1 MRRMVIAA
9 SVLLGLTGGAL
20 AADTQVGQI
29 VIHDPWARASLGA
42 SGTSA
47 AYMIIEVTGDQPDQL
62 IGAAS
67 PIAKHAQLH
76 AEVMDN
82 GIAKMRP
89 VDAVEV
95 APGTPTVLAPGGLHI
110 MLMGV
115 QGKLVEGQTMPLE
128 LTFETA
134 GKVELEVP
142 IRGMTGGMSPGMDHG
157 QPGDHG
163 QHDHGEPGK
172 MMTN

>member
-1 MRRMVIAA
+1 MRRILIVP
-9 SVLLGLTGGAL
+9 LLFLGLTAGAL
-20 AADTQVGQI
+20 AAETKVGEV
-29 VIHDPWARASLGA
+29 VIHDPWVRASLGA

-47 AYMIIEVTGDQPDQL
+47 AYMTIEVTGDRPDRL

-67 PIAKHAQLH
+67 PLARHAQLH

-82 GIAKMRP
+82 GVAKMRP

-110 MLMGV
+110 MLMGI
-115 QGKLVEGQTMPLE
+115 QGKLVAGQTMPLE

-134 GKVELEVP
+134 GKVALEVP
-142 IRGMTGGMSPGMDHG
+142 VKGMTGGMDHGMDPGM
-157 QPGDHG
+157 DHG

>member
-1 MRRMVIAA
+1 MRRMVLAA
-9 SVLLGLTGGAL
+9 SVLLGLTGSAL

-42 SGTSA
+42 RGTSA
-47 AYMIIEVTGDQPDQL
+47 AYMTIEVTGDHADRL

-67 PIAKHAQLH
+67 RVAKHAQLH

-82 GIAKMRP
+82 GVAKMRP

-134 GKVELEVP
+134 GKVDLEIP
-142 IRGMTGGMSPGMDHG
+142 IRGMTGGMGAGM
-157 QPGDHG
+157 DHG

>member
-1 MRRMVIAA
+1 MRRVMIVLLT
-9 SVLLGLTGGAL
+9 LLGLTAGAL
-20 AADTQVGQI
+20 AAETKVGEV

-47 AYMIIEVTGDQPDQL
+47 AYMTIEVTGDHPDRL

-82 GIAKMRP
+82 GIARMRP
-89 VDAVEV
+89 VEAVEV

-115 QGKLVEGQTMPLE
+115 QGKLVAGQTMPLE

-134 GKVELEVP
+134 GKIELEVP
-142 IRGMTGGMSPGMDHG
+142 IKGMTGGMDPAMDHG
-157 QPGDHG
+157 QHG
-163 QHDHGEPGK
+163 QDQPDK
-172 MMTN
+172 MTN

>member
-1 MRRMVIAA
+1 MRRIVIAA
-9 SVLLGLTGGAL
+9 AVLLGLTAGAL
-20 AADTQVGQI
+20 AADIQVGQI
-29 VIHDPWARASLGA
+29 MIHDPWARASLGA
-42 SGTSA
+42 SATSA
-47 AYMIIEVTGDQPDQL
+47 AYMTIEVTGDRPDRL

-82 GIAKMRP
+82 GVAKMRP

-115 QGKLVEGQTMPLE
+115 QGKLIEGQTLPLE

-134 GKVELEVP
+134 GKIELEVP
-142 IRGMTGGMSPGMDHG
+142 IRSMTGGMGPGMDHG
-157 QPGDHG
+157 QHG
-163 QHDHGEPGK
+163 HGEPGR

>member
-1 MRRMVIAA
+1 MRRILIV
-9 SVLLGLTGGAL
+9 SWTFLGLTAGAL
-20 AADTQVGQI
+20 ATETKVGEV

-47 AYMIIEVTGDQPDQL
+47 AYMTIEVTGDHPDRL

-67 PIAKHAQLH
+67 RVAKHAQLH

-82 GIAKMRP
+82 GVAKMRRIE
-89 VDAVEV
+89 AVEI

-128 LTFETA
+128 LTFATA
-134 GKVELEVP
+134 GKIELEVP
-142 IRGMTGGMSPGMDHG
+142 IKGMAGGMDPSMDHG
-157 QPGDHG
+157 QHG
-163 QHDHGEPGK
+163 PEQSGK
-172 MMTN
+172 TMTD